1 MGFIASKVLANL
13 YLVIPLVAIPVTL
26 LREVEGHAVIVIV
39 GGIHH
44 GLASLDA
51 LTGGVLLD
59 S

>member
-1 MGFIASKVLANL
+1 M
-13 YLVIPLVAIPVTL
+13 PLVTIPETL